1 MRLRS
6 NSNKAPTK
14 IVLLSF
20 TKFRQIV
27 SCYVFVLRLEQHIVF
42 AILLMAGIFSSPLLI
57 SVWRW
62 WPRRQWKRS
71 FLGKNCGVPFLR
83 PFSLLPQLGLQMNNG
98 KWCLF
103 CALKSL
109 QSTTSSSMLLLLM
122 HLNVLSIMIQNMK
135 STMVKEYYSFLD
147 QSG

>member
-42 AILLMAGIFSSPLLI
+42 AISLMAGIFSSSHLSMEMVAKKAMEEEL
-57 SVWRW
+57 
-62 WPRRQWKRS
+62 
-71 FLGKNCGVPFLR
+71 LGKKLWSSIPQAIFA
-83 PFSLLPQLGLQMNNG
+83 PSLA
-98 KWCLF
+98 W
-103 CALKSL
+103 
-109 QSTTSSSMLLLLM
+109 TS
-122 HLNVLSIMIQNMK
+122 NEQR
-135 STMVKEYYSFLD
+135 
-147 QSG
+147 